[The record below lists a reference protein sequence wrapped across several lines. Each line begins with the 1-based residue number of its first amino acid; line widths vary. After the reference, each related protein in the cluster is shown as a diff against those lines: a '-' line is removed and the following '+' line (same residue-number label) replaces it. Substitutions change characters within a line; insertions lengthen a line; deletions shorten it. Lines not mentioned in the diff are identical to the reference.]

1 MTDAELISTLNKAAE
16 SVGDNI
22 ALAML
27 LKIAAERIQQLSN
40 NRSQ

>member
-1 MTDAELISTLNKAAE
+1 MTDAELISTLNTAAE
-16 SVGDNI
+16 SVGGNI

-40 NRSQ
+40 NSSE